1 MSSFL
6 FERRTILGGGDESV
20 RFFGENMESGEDEEE
35 MIVAAELRE
44 VASMVDRRRRGFT
57 QNEILFLLL

>member
-1 MSSFL
+1 
-6 FERRTILGGGDESV
+6 
-20 RFFGENMESGEDEEE
+20 MESGEDEEE

>member
-1 MSSFL
+1 L

-44 VASMVDRRRRGFT
+44 VASMVDRRRRVGFRFRVSLKL
-57 QNEILFLLL
+57 QSW

>member
-1 MSSFL
+1 L

-44 VASMVDRRRRGFT
+44 VASMVDRRRSAVV
-57 QNEILFLLL
+57 